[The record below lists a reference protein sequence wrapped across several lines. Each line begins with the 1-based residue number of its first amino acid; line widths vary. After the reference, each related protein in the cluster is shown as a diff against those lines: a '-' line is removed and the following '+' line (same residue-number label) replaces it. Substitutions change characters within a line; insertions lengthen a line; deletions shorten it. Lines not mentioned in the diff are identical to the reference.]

1 MDLIYLQKVLAGDIS
16 GFSYFI
22 DQYKDMAYSIAFRIV
37 NNREDAEEIVQ
48 DSFMKAY
55 QALHTFRND
64 SKFSTWFY
72 RIVVNQSFTK
82 QTRDKTEAK
91 TIDLSKNPDVA
102 IDQLESAYQKMTHD
116 DQKKYINQALEELD
130 SEDSLLLT
138 LFYLNENSI
147 EEIVEITAITRENVK
162 MKLYRARKKM
172 YGLLEQKLKSE
183 IKNLL

>member
-1 MDLIYLQKVLAGDIS
+1 MELFYLQKVLAGDIS

-22 DQYKDMAYSIAFRIV
+22 DQYKDMAYSIAYRIV

-55 QALHTFRND
+55 RALHSFRQD

-72 RIVVNQSFTK
+72 RIVVNQSLTK
-82 QTRDKTEAK
+82 RARYKTEFN
-91 TIDLSKNPDVA
+91 TIDLSKIPEVA
-102 IDQLESAYQKMTHD
+102 VDQLESAYQRLTHD
-116 DQKKYINQALEELD
+116 DQKKYINLVLEGLG

-138 LFYLNENSI
+138 LYYLNENSI
-147 EEIVEITAITRENVK
+147 EEIVEITTITRENVK
-162 MKLYRARKKM
+162 MKLHRARKKM
-172 YGLLEQKLKSE
+172 YVLLEQKLKSE

>member
-1 MDLIYLQKVLAGDIS
+1 MESIYLRKILAGDIS

-22 DQYKDMAYSIAFRIV
+22 DQYKDMAFSIAFRIV

-48 DSFMKAY
+48 DSFMKAFR
-55 QALHTFRND
+55 AVHTFRHD

-72 RIVVNQSFTK
+72 RIVVNQSLTK
-82 QTRDKTEAK
+82 RARDKTEAP
-91 TIDLSKNPDVA
+91 TIDLSKIPDIAV
-102 IDQLESAYQKMTHD
+102 DQLESAYKKMTHD
-116 DQKKYINQALEELD
+116 DQKKYIDMVLEELG

-138 LFYLNENSI
+138 LYYLNENSI
-147 EEIVEITAITRENVK
+147 DEIIEITAITRENVK
-162 MKLYRARKKM
+162 MKLHRARKKM

>member
-22 DQYKDMAYSIAFRIV
+22 DQYKDMAFSIAFRIV

-55 QALHTFRND
+55 KSLYTFRKD

-72 RIVVNQSFTK
+72 RIVVNQSLSK
-82 QTRDKTEAK
+82 RTRER
-91 TIDLSKNPDVA
+91 TIPTVDLSLVQDVDA
-102 IDQLESAYQKMTHD
+102 SQLDLVYRKLDGAD
-116 DQKKYINQALEELD
+116 RKKYINLVLD
-130 SEDSLLLT
+130 EMRMEDRLLLI
-138 LFYLNENSI
+138 LYYLNENSV
-147 EEIVEITAITRENVK
+147 EEITEITSIQPENVK
-162 MKLYRARKKM
+162 MKLHRARKKM
-172 YGLLEQKLKSE
+172 YLLMEKKLKSE

>member
-1 MDLIYLQKVLAGDIS
+1 MESIYLRKILAGEIS

-22 DQYKDMAYSIAFRIV
+22 DQYKDMAFSIAFRIV

-55 QALHTFRND
+55 RALHTFRHD

-72 RIVVNQSFTK
+72 RIVVNQSLTK
-82 QTRDKTEAK
+82 RARDKTEP
-91 TIDLSKNPDVA
+91 TIDLNQIPDVA

-116 DQKKYINQALEELD
+116 DQKKYINMVLEELG

-138 LFYLNENSI
+138 LYYLNENSI
-147 EEIVEITAITRENVK
+147 DEIVEITAITRENVK
-162 MKLYRARKKM
+162 MKLHRARKKM
-172 YGLLEQKLKSE
+172 YGLLEQKLKLE

>member
-1 MDLIYLQKVLAGDIS
+1 MESIYLRKILAGDIS

-22 DQYKDMAYSIAFRIV
+22 DQYKDMAFSIAFRIV

-48 DSFMKAY
+48 DSFMKAFR
-55 QALHTFRND
+55 ALHTFRHD

-72 RIVVNQSFTK
+72 RIVVNQSLTK
-82 QTRDKTEAK
+82 RARDKTEVN
-91 TIDLSKNPDVA
+91 TIDLSKIPDIAV
-102 IDQLESAYQKMTHD
+102 DQLESAYKKMTHD
-116 DQKKYINQALEELD
+116 DQKKYINLVLEELG

-138 LFYLNENSI
+138 LYYLNENSI
-147 EEIVEITAITRENVK
+147 DEIVEITAITRENVK
-162 MKLYRARKKM
+162 MKLHRARKKM